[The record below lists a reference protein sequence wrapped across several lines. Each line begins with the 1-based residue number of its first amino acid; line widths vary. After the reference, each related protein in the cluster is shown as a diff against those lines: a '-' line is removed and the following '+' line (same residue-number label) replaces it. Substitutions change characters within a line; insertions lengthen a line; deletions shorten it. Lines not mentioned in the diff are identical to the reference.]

1 MKSQFRLASEIRK
14 VNREFREKDESH
26 LWPISGRFN
35 VTERCIRRIQHLRQE
50 GLEVDDRESYR
61 SLLDDMISQVVN
73 SPHAI
78 DEADRIK
85 WRDLNM

>member
-1 MKSQFRLASEIRK
+1 MKSQFRLASEIRI
-14 VNREFREKDESH
+14 VNKEFRDKDESH

-50 GLEVDDRESYR
+50 GLEIEDRESYR
-61 SLLDDMISQVVN
+61 ALLDDMISQVVN